1 MEKLKSAFDLM
12 TAVIWYYHGD
22 PYGFEKPVY
31 TTEDEF
37 LNALRSSVEC
47 GFPAEDM
54 AKSCIWVKD
63 EAMANKAIAIL
74 EPAYG
79 ENRAR
84 VFQLTQD
91 NYHYFA

>member
-1 MEKLKSAFDLM
+1 MFERV
-12 TAVIWYYHGD
+12 TAVIWYYHD
-22 PYGFEKPVY
+22 ELCGFEKPVY
-31 TTEDEF
+31 INEDEF
-37 LNALRSSVEC
+37 LNALQSSVEC

-84 VFQLTQD
+84 IFQLNKN
-91 NYHYFA
+91 NYQSVI